1 VKLLKALYG
10 CVQSSLLW
18 YRHLKSSLES
28 IGFEANAKDDCVF
41 NLNRDGYQCTAC
53 VHVDDVLLTCSN
65 NYVLDC
71 VILDINN
78 LYKETTVRRGK
89 SLPYLGMLFDFS
101 EPGVAMVSM
110 DQYVSDFLKEYEVS
124 GTASSPATDRLFS
137 IDADSPLLD
146 LTRKDQL
153 RSRVAKVLFSAKRV
167 RPDLL
172 PVVGWLATS
181 VTAPTEQG
189 WDTL

>member
-1 VKLLKALYG
+1 MKLLKALYG

-28 IGFEANAKDDCVF
+28 IGLEANAKDDCLF

-53 VHVDDVLLTCSN
+53 VHVDDVFLTCAN

-78 LYKETTVRRGK
+78 SYNETTVRRGD
-89 SLPYLGMLFDFS
+89 SSPYLGMLFDFS

-137 IDADSPLLD
+137 VDLD
-146 LTRKDQL
+146 
-153 RSRVAKVLFSAKRV
+153 V
-167 RPDLL
+167 
-172 PVVGWLATS
+172 PVVGSDKERSAAFESCEGVLLCKEGA
-181 VTAPTEQG
+181 
-189 WDTL
+189 L

>member
-1 VKLLKALYG
+1 MDV
-10 CVQSSLLW
+10 
-18 YRHLKSSLES
+18 KSSLES
-28 IGFEANAKDDCVF
+28 FRFEANAKDDCVF
-41 NLNRDGYQCTAC
+41 NLNRNGYQCTAC
-53 VHVDDVLLTCSN
+53 VHVDDVFLTCAN

-78 LYKETTVRRGK
+78 SYNETTVRRGD
-89 SLPYLGMLFDFS
+89 SSPYLGMLFDFS

-110 DQYVSDFLKEYEVS
+110 DRYVSDFLKEYEVS
-124 GTASSPATDRLFS
+124 GTASSPATVRLFS
-137 IDADSPLLD
+137 FDPDLSLLD

-153 RSRVAKVLFSAKRV
+153 RSRVAKVYFCAKRV
-167 RPDLL
+167 RSDLL

-189 WDTL
+189 WDKL

>member
-28 IGFEANAKDDCVF
+28 IGLEANAKDDCVF

-53 VHVDDVLLTCSN
+53 VHVDDVFLTCAN

-78 LYKETTVRRGK
+78 SYNETTVHRGD
-89 SLPYLGMLFDFS
+89 SSPYLGMLFDFS

-110 DQYVSDFLKEYEVS
+110 VLQHRQLHRIFTPILCTAIYLLHYAYPSMPLYVSLDCSADGVS
-124 GTASSPATDRLFS
+124 PPSGAIRN
-137 IDADSPLLD
+137 
-146 LTRKDQL
+146 
-153 RSRVAKVLFSAKRV
+153 
-167 RPDLL
+167 
-172 PVVGWLATS
+172 
-181 VTAPTEQG
+181 
-189 WDTL
+189 

>member
-28 IGFEANAKDDCVF
+28 IGLEANAKDDCVF

-53 VHVDDVLLTCSN
+53 VHVDDVFLTCAN

-78 LYKETTVRRGK
+78 SYNETTVRRGD
-89 SLPYLGMLFDFS
+89 SSPYLGMLFDFS
-101 EPGVAMVSM
+101 EPGSCNGVDGPVCI
-110 DQYVSDFLKEYEVS
+110 
-124 GTASSPATDRLFS
+124 G
-137 IDADSPLLD
+137 
-146 LTRKDQL
+146 
-153 RSRVAKVLFSAKRV
+153 
-167 RPDLL
+167 L
-172 PVVGWLATS
+172 PKGI
-181 VTAPTEQG
+181 
-189 WDTL
+189 